1 MGAPFSCR
9 ARFSCLSL
17 QGDLYS
23 WSVVFPEAI
32 TNLSATAATVDNR
45 SKPVLSSVWCAEPAD
60 RGAAVVGCAGA
71 ASGAASLRATCFSG
85 SGGAG
90 GADAVATGTDGATG
104 RAGAAVRVASI
115 RPHHSYAVGARVRA
129 GTATAAVGEGA
140 LHIASGLEW

>member
-1 MGAPFSCR
+1 M
-9 ARFSCLSL
+9 SL

-115 RPHHSYAVGARVRA
+115 RPHAVGARVRA
-129 GTATAAVGEGA
+129 GTATAAVGKGA
-140 LHIASGLEW
+140 LHIASRLEW

>member
-71 ASGAASLRATCFSG
+71 ASLRATCFSDF
-85 SGGAG
+85 GGAG

-129 GTATAAVGEGA
+129 GTATAAVGKGA